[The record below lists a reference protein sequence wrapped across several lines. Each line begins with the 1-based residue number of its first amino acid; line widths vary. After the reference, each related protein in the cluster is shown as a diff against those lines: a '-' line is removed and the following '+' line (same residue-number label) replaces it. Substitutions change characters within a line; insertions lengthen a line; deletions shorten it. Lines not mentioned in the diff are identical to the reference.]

1 MDPEV
6 ERSQSVITITSTVT
20 YGSGTTI
27 SDQIVIGS
35 GGNLI
40 ITGTV
45 AMTSSGLIKILD
57 NGKLIVN
64 GGTLLEA
71 KIEMVSGGT
80 LILTNNG
87 TINRAS
93 NSALVAPYGSNV
105 FYYSG
110 TIN

>member
-1 MDPEV
+1 MLFLVNKLQPFYLCGDNNV
-6 ERSQSVITITSTVT
+6 DKIRTVKNMKKLLLFTLLLIGGRLLSYGQSNNIPM
-20 YGSGTTI
+20 
-27 SDQIVIGS
+27 QIV
-35 GGNLI
+35 N
-40 ITGTV
+40 
-45 AMTSSGLIKILD
+45 
-57 NGKLIVN
+57 N
-64 GGTLLEA
+64 GGALLEA